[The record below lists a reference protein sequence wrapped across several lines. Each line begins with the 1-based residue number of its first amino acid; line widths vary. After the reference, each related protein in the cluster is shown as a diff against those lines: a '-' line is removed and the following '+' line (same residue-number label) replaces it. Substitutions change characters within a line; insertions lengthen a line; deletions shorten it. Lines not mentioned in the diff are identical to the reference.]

1 MASGL
6 ALKLYTTK
14 EEIDNAKA
22 GVSTIVAWPEAN
34 KPLGAYYEVSASLE
48 ICDVLSG
55 EVRINTSKQDDEM
68 KKAAALMGEAM
79 GKELEKVFKSFS
91 E

>member
-55 EVRINTSKQDDEM
+55 EVRINTSKQDDEI
-68 KKAAALMGEAM
+68 KKNSSVYGR
-79 GKELEKVFKSFS
+79 GYG
-91 E
+91 